1 MRYQTYA
8 GFSMDE
14 APSVQPI
21 LPMRMITT
29 KCTVPLPFRLQAR
42 LSWVGCDFLG
52 GHPYVRGMSMTGIG
66 SHRLFWYC
74 ALAAGL
80 ALGTMPLFTQA
91 VAFRLPE
98 MLGGTILTIVSLI
111 YLRKPRRVRLRLP
124 YRRTLS

>member
-1 MRYQTYA
+1 
-8 GFSMDE
+8 
-14 APSVQPI
+14 
-21 LPMRMITT
+21 
-29 KCTVPLPFRLQAR
+29 
-42 LSWVGCDFLG
+42 
-52 GHPYVRGMSMTGIG
+52 MTGFG

-91 VAFRLPE
+91 VAFGLQE

-111 YLRKPRRVRLRLP
+111 YLRKPRRVRIRLP